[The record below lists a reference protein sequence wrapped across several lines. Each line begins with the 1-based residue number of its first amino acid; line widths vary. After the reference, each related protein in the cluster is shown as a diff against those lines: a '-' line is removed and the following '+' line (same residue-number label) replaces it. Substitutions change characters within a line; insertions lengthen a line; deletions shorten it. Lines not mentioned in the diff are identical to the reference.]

1 MRLQA
6 NEMSAEMST
15 KGRAGE
21 SQTFITHSS
30 EETIARG
37 RELAANMRPPL
48 LVLLSGEL
56 GAGKTTLAKG
66 MISGLGAAAEEEI
79 TSPTFTLVH
88 TFTGP
93 VKVFHVDLYRVEG
106 VQEFD
111 SLGLED
117 IFAERAIVF
126 IEWAERLRMRTDW
139 PVMRIDLE
147 HAGEDLRRI
156 RVSDL
161 GGTVKK
167 SRKEVG

>member
-1 MRLQA
+1 MENVITR
-6 NEMSAEMST
+6 SA
-15 KGRAGE
+15 
-21 SQTFITHSS
+21 

-37 RELAANMRPPL
+37 RELAAKMRAPL

-66 MISGLGAAAEEEI
+66 MISGLGAAEEEEI

-117 IFAERAIVF
+117 IFAEPAIVLV
-126 IEWAERLRMRTDW
+126 EWPERMRMRTDW

-147 HAGEDLRRI
+147 HAGEDEREI
-156 RVSDL
+156 HIEKVASGEWRVARE
-161 GGTVKK
+161 KRYK
-167 SRKEVG
+167 

>member
-1 MRLQA
+1 MDSVITR
-6 NEMSAEMST
+6 SA
-15 KGRAGE
+15 
-21 SQTFITHSS
+21 

-37 RELAANMRPPL
+37 RELAATMRAPL

-117 IFAERAIVF
+117 IFAAPAIVF
-126 IEWAERLRMRTDW
+126 VEWPERMRMRTDW
-139 PVMRIDLE
+139 PVMRIDLN
-147 HAGEDLRRI
+147 HAGEDQRKI
-156 RVSDL
+156 SI
-161 GGTVKK
+161 GTDK
-167 SRKEVG
+167 